1 MSFRKVSKK
10 YGPWA
15 VVTGASSGI
24 GRALATEL
32 ARAKFNLVLVGR
44 DVTELDRLAAE
55 LSKDAAWNV
64 GC

>member
-1 MSFRKVSKK
+1 MHVRHE
-10 YGPWA
+10 WHRQA

-32 ARAKFNLVLVGR
+32 AQANINLVLVGR

-55 LSKDAAWNV
+55 L
-64 GC
+64 